1 MLIHGVQDG
10 SVPDADAEQSQWGEW
25 QKKGYEYVPT
35 TVYEEETKQVY
46 EHFRDKG
53 FVYYFDTNG
62 ILQHNDINPKNH
74 PTDVG
79 HIKLASHLLQWTRVV
94 LRWDL
99 APMGEV
105 THDTLYWND
114 QQEY

>member
-1 MLIHGVQDG
+1 MLTIGDT
-10 SVPDADAEQSQWGEW
+10 DIEQSQWGHWE
-25 QKKGYEYVPT
+25 KKGMSYVPS
-35 TVYEEETKQVY
+35 TVYEEEIKQVH
-46 EHFRDKG
+46 EHFKDRG
-53 FVYYFDTNG
+53 FVYYFNTKG

-79 HIKLASHLLQWTRVV
+79 HVKLASHLLQWTRLVM
-94 LRWDL
+94 RWEL
-99 APMGEV
+99 EPMGEV